1 MPNWKKVVV
10 SGSAANLHSLN
21 VSTDVAASNISS
33 SGNIFGN
40 LSENSS
46 IEIHNILGQLVH
58 KEFLNRQTITKEFN
72 LRHFKKGIYTV
83 SLNLKGKTAQTQKI
97 IIN

>member
-21 VSTDVAASNISS
+21 VSTDVTASNISS
-33 SGNIFGN
+33 SGDIFGN

-46 IEIHNILGQLVH
+46 TSFKTVVVDPSTGQ
-58 KEFLNRQTITKEFN
+58 FYRTGSYGGGGGAGGGSSTNF
-72 LRHFKKGIYTV
+72 
-83 SLNLKGKTAQTQKI
+83 TQL
-97 IIN
+97 